1 MKSKHSTYLQA
12 MECIVSRK
20 NNRSYCEWLAME
32 LGLTTEQ
39 TELLSFFCSRADD
52 NNIKLS
58 DIGRMLG
65 KSFLSMLSLTPNI
78 DVLVQKHYLRKTKHS
93 SVNYTYA
100 VNKEALE
107 ALARDERYV
116 CTRIKID
123 NVSSLFYVINKM
135 IDELTQGEL
144 DKEAF
149 EFELDQL
156 LHDCKHLLFAKQL
169 LKTKLEKSALNIFI
183 YLCNAMIIKADEDI
197 TANELMYMY
206 DDICFWHEEATLL
219 LSGNHQ
225 LMQLGLIEGQCST
238 GLFDGR
244 TYRLTIKAKT
254 TFFPGMSFCQTSVDG
269 CNVIKHEEV
278 GMKRLFFNKTV
289 QAQVDEVSALL
300 KPRKYKQVVSRLQES
315 GLRKGVC
322 MLFYGGPGT
331 GKTES
336 VYQIARESGRDIFKV
351 DASALKDKYVGE
363 SEKLVKGVFE
373 QYKLICNNKKRVPIL
388 LFNEADAIF
397 NKRLENI
404 SHSVDQMANT
414 CQNIILDE
422 LENFEGILIATTNL
436 ETQMDA
442 AFERRF
448 LYKIHFDKP
457 DEKVRAS
464 ILRSMIPELTPN
476 EATDLA
482 RRYSLSGGQIE
493 NIARKR
499 TIKYAMNGKKMQ
511 HKEFMALCEAENLKK
526 QRNVIG
532 FNQVKGG

>member
-1 MKSKHSTYLQA
+1 MKTKYSTYLQA
-12 MECIVSRK
+12 MECIVNRK

-39 TELLSFFCSRADD
+39 TELLSFFCSWAEN
-52 NNIKLS
+52 NNIKIS
-58 DIGRMLG
+58 DIGRLMG
-65 KSFLSMLSLTPNI
+65 KSFLSMLNLIPNI
-78 DVLVQKHYLRKTKHS
+78 DVLVQKQYLRKTGHS
-93 SVNYTYA
+93 TINYTYA

-116 CTRIKID
+116 FTRINID
-123 NVSSLFYVINKM
+123 NVPSLFYVINKM
-135 IDELTQGEL
+135 ITELTQGGL

-149 EFELDQL
+149 EAELEQL
-156 LHDCKHLLFAKQL
+156 LHDCKHLMFVKKL
-169 LKTKLEKSALNIFI
+169 LKTKLESSALDIFI
-183 YLCNAMIIKADEDI
+183 YLCNAMINNADEEI
-197 TANELMYMY
+197 TTNELMCMF
-206 DDICFWHEEATLL
+206 DDINFWHEEMTLL
-219 LSGNHQ
+219 FSGSHQ
-225 LMQLGLIEGQCST
+225 LIQLGLIEGKCSK
-238 GLFDGR
+238 GLLDGR
-244 TYRLTIKAKT
+244 TYNLTAKAKA
-254 TFFPGMSFCQTSVDG
+254 TFFPGMAFCLSSVDG

-278 GMKRLFFNKTV
+278 GMKRLFFNNNV
-289 QAQVDEVSALL
+289 QSQVDEVSVLL

-373 QYKLICNNKKRVPIL
+373 QYKLICKDKKRVPIL

-397 NKRLENI
+397 NKRLENA
-404 SHSVDQMANT
+404 SDSVDLMANT

-448 LYKIHFDKP
+448 LYKIHFEKP
-457 DEKVRAS
+457 NEKVRAS
-464 ILRSMIPELTPN
+464 ILRSMIPELSPN

-482 RRYSLSGGQIE
+482 RKYSLSGGQIE

-499 TIKYAMNGKKMQ
+499 TIKYALSGKKMQ